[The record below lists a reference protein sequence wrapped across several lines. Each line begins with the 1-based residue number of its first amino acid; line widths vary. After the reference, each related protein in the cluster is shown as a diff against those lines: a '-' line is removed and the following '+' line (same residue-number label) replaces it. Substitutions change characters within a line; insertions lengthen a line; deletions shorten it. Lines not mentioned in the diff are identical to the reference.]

1 MAAAAHSYDSLLNG
15 EEFIS
20 EHFFTSGAT
29 SQSFHAAVLRLR
41 KQWDADDGSSLRET
55 FLADRAAWESQLGAL
70 FSDPD
75 ASPAPDDAAAAAATT
90 RAHLGFTT
98 EPFTWVTV
106 RGEAELVIP
115 GVVRQEAVLLLE
127 AAPTSSVDDLF
138 SSTSRPLGEVTQDG
152 KPFDR
157 SLPKLV
163 SEIFAAEDH
172 PEWLMVLAGQ
182 WVLLTQRDRW
192 AEGRYLA
199 VDLLLAVQ
207 RAHVRKG
214 GELDRVLAILGRD
227 SLLPEADGT
236 RWWEGVLED
245 SGEHAVGVSK
255 DLREGIRSSIEI
267 IANDVLAR
275 RAVRGLPLE
284 EIDAQDLARQSL
296 RFLYRILFL
305 LFAEARPDMGLVPA
319 GADEYEEGYGL
330 ARLRELVLV
339 DMTAPRTLRGTHLYE
354 SLEVLF
360 ELVRTGHQPA
370 EVADANPS
378 LRFDALE
385 ADLFSSEATPLIDKA
400 KLSNRAAQQ
409 MLQHLLLTPEGSG
422 DRGFISYAELGV
434 NQLGA
439 VYEGLMSYTGFFADE
454 DLYEVAPKGDTS
466 KGSWTVPASRADRL
480 DLSPDDFVLD
490 TDPITGERHTRIHP
504 KGSFVFR
511 LAGRERQQSASYY
524 TPEVLTRF
532 VVSQALEE
540 LLDQGGQRTSAE
552 EILLLTVC
560 EPALGSGAFVIEAV
574 RQLAT
579 EYLTRRQKELDQQIP
594 AEEMPVELAK
604 VKAHIALHQVYGVDL
619 NATAVEL
626 AEVSLW
632 LDTMVPGLNAPW
644 FGLRLRRGNS
654 LIGAQRATFRRDQV
668 ADKSKGYLTSRPTNR
683 SLDADRG
690 GLNGQIFH
698 FLLPHEGWGAAT
710 GAKKSARDLAPEA
723 TSTLKTWQRE
733 MRKRL
738 ASSAT
743 AKDWSKY
750 KQVERLQDVSQRVDV
765 LWDFVLERMELAESE
780 AQRDLDFFGTP
791 LAPTGNGVGRAE
803 IERKLADPSSA
814 YRRLRR
820 IMDAWC
826 ALWFWPLTETEIEPP
841 SIDQWIDA
849 LTRLLG
855 RSHGQQDHLVP
866 SASAWEE
873 LNARED
879 LDLRLNGAEPIAKVL
894 EAHPWLKV
902 TERIATEQGFF
913 HWELDF
919 ATVFRR
925 GGFDLQVGNP
935 PWVRPDVDESSL
947 LAEFDPWWQLTSKP
961 TQERIRV
968 RTPETLLIRG
978 AEEFFI
984 DEITDLASNRAFLGS
999 PTTYP
1004 VLEGLRTDLYRC
1016 FMQRTWDHMSPSG
1029 VTTLLH
1035 PESHFTEKR
1044 ATKLRRGT
1052 YQRLRRHWQFVNE
1065 LSLFEID
1072 HHVSY
1077 GVHVYSSPQSP
1088 NFITASSLYHP
1099 TTVEGSLRHDGTGDA
1114 PGIKNDE
1121 NKWDLR
1127 PHRDRI
1133 VRVDGDMLKTWAS
1146 ILEEP
1151 GVDPHTTRMVYPVN
1165 ETSARVLALMA
1176 ASPRVNELGL
1186 QYSSGWNETTDRQAG
1201 RFDVGAAVNVDWKDV
1216 ILQGPHLSVAT
1227 PMIKHPNPTL
1237 KNNLDWSEVDLEAMP
1252 ANFIPRTGYQPVRST
1267 DDERSL
1273 YRREYT
1279 QWHTTVSIEDSD
1291 GTMRDQTKSV
1301 PALDFYRIAWRAM
1314 AATSGFRTY
1323 YPAVIPPGP
1332 AHPHGIFSSGA
1343 SQPMLGLDEIY
1354 FCGLSAGILSD
1365 FLIRCAA
1372 GSAIAPELVNSVP
1385 FPEQSG
1391 RFKSDIVSRALRLN
1405 CLTSAYADLWQSVT
1419 GTEWTQDVPYR
1430 TAVDRRQALVD
1441 LDALG
1446 ALALGVS
1453 IDDLCIIYRTTFPV
1467 MRQYERK
1474 DRYDVNGRDVPA
1486 DIVKLAKKQGDET
1499 GASLSEDERTWVHPQ
1514 SEVTYVAAPPFRQLD
1529 READMRE
1536 AYARSLPLLE
1546 EITEESA

>member
-1 MAAAAHSYDSLLNG
+1 MAAAAHSYDSLFNG

-29 SQSFHAAVLRLR
+29 TQSFHAAVLRLR
-41 KQWDADDGSSLRET
+41 KQWDADDGSSLREM

-75 ASPAPDDAAAAAATT
+75 APPAPDDVAATAATT
-90 RAHLGFTT
+90 RAHLGFASETS
-98 EPFTWVTV
+98 TWVTA
-106 RGEAELVIP
+106 RGEAELVVP
-115 GVVRQEAVLLLE
+115 GVVWQEAVLLLE
-127 AAPTSSVDDLF
+127 ATPVSSVDDLF

-172 PEWLMVLAGQ
+172 PEWVMVLAGQ

-236 RWWEGVLED
+236 RWWDGVLED

-267 IANDVLAR
+267 IANDVLVR
-275 RAVRGLPLE
+275 RAARGLPLE

-339 DMTAPRTLRGTHLYE
+339 DMTAPRALRGTHLYE
-354 SLEVLF
+354 SLEMLF
-360 ELVRTGHQPA
+360 ELVRTGHQPT

-385 ADLFSSEATPLIDKA
+385 ADLFSSEATPLIDEA

-439 VYEGLMSYTGFFADE
+439 VYEGLMSYTGFFAEE

-490 TDPITGERHTRIHP
+490 TDQITCERHTRIHP

-540 LLDQGGQRTSAE
+540 LLDQDDMRTSAE
-552 EILLLTVC
+552 EILQLTVC
-560 EPALGSGAFVIEAV
+560 EPALGSGAFAIEAV
-574 RQLAT
+574 RQLAA
-579 EYLTRRQKELDQQIP
+579 EYLTRRQEELDQQIP

-654 LIGAQRATFRRDQV
+654 LIGAQRATFHRDQV
-668 ADKSKGYLTSRPTNR
+668 ADKAKGYLTGRPTNR
-683 SLDADRG
+683 SLEADRS

-738 ASSAT
+738 TSSAT
-743 AKDWSKY
+743 AKDWAKY
-750 KQVERLQDVSQRVDV
+750 KQLERLQDVSQRVDV
-765 LWDFVLERMELAESE
+765 LWDFVVERMELAESE

-791 LAPTGNGVGRAE
+791 LKPTGNGVGRAE

-826 ALWFWPLTETEIEPP
+826 ALWFWPLTEAEIEPP
-841 SIDQWIDA
+841 SIDEWIDA

-879 LDLRLNGAEPIAKVL
+879 LDLRLNGAEPIVKVL

-935 PWVRPDVDESSL
+935 PWVRPDVDEKAL
-947 LAEFDPWWQLTSKP
+947 FAEFDPSWKISTTNRARQP
-961 TQERIRV
+961 NH
-968 RTPETLLIRG
+968 RTEEALKLPG
-978 AEEFFI
+978 AS
-984 DEITDLASNRAFLGS
+984 ASYLEQHASLSSTRAFLS
-999 PTTYP
+999 SKAMYP
-1004 VLEGLRTDLYRC
+1004 LLTGLRTDLYRC
-1016 FMQRTWDHMSPSG
+1016 FMNAAWKYASENG
-1029 VTTLLH
+1029 IIALLH
-1035 PESHFTEKR
+1035 PETHLIDIKGGQLR
-1044 ATKLRRGT
+1044 DATYR
-1052 YQRLRRHWQFVNE
+1052 RLRRFWQFDNNS
-1065 LSLFEID
+1065 SLFKDVDD
-1072 HHVSY
+1072 HVKFAVNIY
-1077 GVHVYSSPQSP
+1077 GQERDPR
-1088 NFITASSLYHP
+1088 FLIASSLRTP
-1099 TTVEGSLRHDGTGDA
+1099 TTVTGSLIHDGSGEI
-1114 PGIKNDE
+1114 PGVKDDHG
-1121 NKWDLR
+1121 KWDSR
-1127 PHRDRI
+1127 PHKMRI
-1133 VRVDGDMLKTWAS
+1133 SAVTTDTLSDWARLIEPPGTPATHSRV
-1146 ILEEP
+1146 
-1151 GVDPHTTRMVYPVN
+1151 VYTINAP
-1165 ETSARVLALMA
+1165 SARLLQKMA
-1176 ASPRVNELGL
+1176 IETRLGDL
-1186 QYSSGWNETTDRQAG
+1186 EMLFSSGWNETTDRQNETFVEASRVNRESKLVIMQG
-1201 RFDVGAAVNVDWKDV
+1201 RHIGVSNPLSKQPNEPLASKSDWGTID
-1216 ILQGPHLSVAT
+1216 H
-1227 PMIKHPNPTL
+1227 
-1237 KNNLDWSEVDLEAMP
+1237 EAIG
-1252 ANFIPRTGYQPVRST
+1252 ANFIPRTLYQPNLNADFGYPEYKSSYSAWNLEGGPELSAI
-1267 DDERSL
+1267 DC
-1273 YRREYT
+1273 YR
-1279 QWHTTVSIEDSD
+1279 
-1291 GTMRDQTKSV
+1291 M
-1301 PALDFYRIAWRAM
+1301 AWRSM
-1314 AATSGFRTY
+1314 ANLTSMRTLHV
-1323 YPAVIPPGP
+1323 ALIPPGP
-1332 AHPHGIFSSGA
+1332 AHPNGVFSMAPRGSQDLRDLIYATGVA
-1343 SQPMLGLDEIY
+1343 SSLT
-1354 FCGLSAGILSD
+1354 SD
-1365 FLIRCAA
+1365 FFIRSTA
-1372 GSAIAPELVNSVP
+1372 GSA
-1385 FPEQSG
+1385 
-1391 RFKSDIVSRALRLN
+1391 VSPTLIRALPLPNKGTRLEEEVVHRTLLLN
-1405 CLTSAYADLWQSVT
+1405 CLTSDYAEIYTNVSGEAWDPSAPLRKP
-1419 GTEWTQDVPYR
+1419 E
-1430 TAVDRRQALVD
+1430 DRRRAL
-1441 LDALG
+1441 
-1446 ALALGVS
+1446 
-1453 IDDLCIIYRTTFPV
+1453 
-1467 MRQYERK
+1467 
-1474 DRYDVNGRDVPA
+1474 
-1486 DIVKLAKKQGDET
+1486 
-1499 GASLSEDERTWVHPQ
+1499 
-1514 SEVTYVAAPPFRQLD
+1514 
-1529 READMRE
+1529 
-1536 AYARSLPLLE
+1536 
-1546 EITEESA
+1546 